1 MPREV
6 LANARNTLI
15 LGSCQPSLHLLRIF
29 YRLEMS
35 TLTLP
40 VSFVEALAIG
50 KESRT
55 AAISLLFYD
64 HIINLDREIHLVWMQ
79 DKKQPACW
87 LYIFTRFFAL
97 AYYIFDAIPITPA
110 GGTGTKIC
118 AIYLMC
124 DGIVTML
131 STLIVQV
138 ILQLRIYALYERSR
152 SVLIFLLVLCALEIV
167 VMAVL
172 VGVTMSHLERVPI
185 LSTAN
190 GCAYQG
196 LLKASSLI
204 WIPGLIFEP
213 ILFLLVAYKAWG
225 SNKRYPTIPIVRQIA
240 RDSLFYFVAVFA
252 ELLASAVVWLHAPQ
266 YINIFN
272 PWSAALPSLLGCR
285 LMLNMREAVYSQ
297 DKPNTYILESFSSA
311 SPEHSYLTESRAI
324 WDTDADI
331 IQD

>member
-1 MPREV
+1 
-6 LANARNTLI
+6 
-15 LGSCQPSLHLLRIF
+15 
-29 YRLEMS
+29 MS

-64 HIINLDREIHLVWMQ
+64 HIINLDRE
-79 DKKQPACW
+79 
-87 LYIFTRFFAL
+87 Y
-97 AYYIFDAIPITPA
+97 
-110 GGTGTKIC
+110 
-118 AIYLMC
+118 
-124 DGIVTML
+124 
-131 STLIVQV
+131 
-138 ILQLRIYALYERSR
+138 YALNADCPSYPTTTGKFADRI
-152 SVLIFLLVLCALEIV
+152 SVQAGVLTNMLLCALEIV

-272 PWSAALPSLLGCR
+272 PVFAELLVSTIIWKR
-285 LMLNMREAVYSQ
+285 
-297 DKPNTYILESFSSA
+297 
-311 SPEHSYLTESRAI
+311 SPQYVNIMVGYPTVTLGMQADVEHA
-324 WDTDADI
+324 
-331 IQD
+331 